1 MEGVDWVT
9 ASMQKL
15 LAQRCVR
22 FGGASP
28 GFGPSQKKL
37 KPKKKE
43 KKKNQKRKKKRE
55 RKRKQKKQR
64 KQKKKKKQKQK
75 KQKETTLGSLCW
87 QKSMKE
93 PDQLDL
99 RPETLPSPAHRVR
112 CLASGTTG

>member
-28 GFGPSQKKL
+28 GFGLSQKKL

-43 KKKNQKRKKKRE
+43 KKKKKQKKRKKKRE
-55 RKRKQKKQR
+55 RKRKQKK
-64 KQKKKKKQKQK
+64 KKQK